1 MDFIDMLKAE
11 LGGPADFILFEYRG
25 RDYTRGAIDGHARR
39 LIGLLDDAGVPS
51 DARVGVIVRNRVLHA
66 AAMLGLI
73 AHGRPLTTVYA
84 IQSPEATAAE
94 IIETGFGAV
103 IADGQDWSP
112 EVCEAASTTGAVGV
126 LLDHTADLIAYQPG
140 LEQAGPG
147 PFSTMA
153 GERGL
158 EILSSGTTG
167 KPKRILFPFH
177 MLVRAVESVGAAR
190 DGGQPEPEV
199 LTWPYGGIGGMCNLV
214 AGVIMGRR
222 TVLLDK
228 FNVPEW
234 LAGVKRHRPRVLSGP
249 PAVARMALDAGVTRE
264 DLAGVDYFYG
274 GGAPFSPEL
283 QEEFEAAY
291 GIKVIWAYG
300 ATEFCGTII
309 SWSPALHEQFRDSKK
324 GAMGRALPGIQLRV
338 TDVDSGVPLPPG
350 SVGYL
355 EAVVPAVRGDAW
367 IRTTDLA
374 LIDADGFVF
383 HRGRGD
389 GAIVRGGFKVLP
401 EKIVAAL
408 QQHPSVLDAAVVGIA
423 DARLGEVPVAA
434 VELRAE
440 APVVSAEDLRDHAR
454 RLLVVHHVPTQIL
467 VLDSLPRTASLKA
480 DLGAIRAMFATAT
493 AARPVEPKGVTPR

>member
-1 MDFIDMLKAE
+1 MDFNETLKAE
-11 LGGPADFILFEYRG
+11 LEGPADFILFEYKG
-25 RDYTRGAIDGHARR
+25 RDYTRGQINGLARR
-39 LIGLLDDAGVPS
+39 LIALLDDAGVPP
-51 DARVGVIVRNRVLHA
+51 DARIGVIVRNRVLHA

-73 AHGRPLTTVYA
+73 AYGRPLTTVYA
-84 IQSPEATAAE
+84 IQSPEAMAAE
-94 IIETGFGAV
+94 IVETGFGAI

-112 EVCEAASTTGAVGV
+112 EVIEAASAIGAAGV
-126 LLDHTADLIAYQPG
+126 LLDHQHDLIAHQPG
-140 LEQAGPG
+140 LERAGPG
-147 PFSTMA
+147 PFSTMT

-167 KPKRILFPFH
+167 KPKRILFPFR

-190 DGGQPEPEV
+190 DVDQPPEPDV

-214 AGVIMGRR
+214 AGLVMGRR

-234 LAGVKRHRPRVLSGP
+234 LEGVKRHRPRALSGP
-249 PAVARMALDAGVTRE
+249 PAVARMVLDAGVTRE
-264 DLAGVDYFYG
+264 DLAGVGYFYG
-274 GGAPFSPEL
+274 GGAPFSSEL

-291 GIKVIWAYG
+291 DIKVIWAYG

-309 SWSPALHEQFRDSKK
+309 SWSPALHEQFRDAKK

-338 TDVDSGVPLPPG
+338 TDVDSGEPLPPG
-350 SVGYL
+350 AVGYL
-355 EAVVPAVRGDAW
+355 EAVVPAVRGDEW

-374 LIDADGFVF
+374 LIDVDGFVF

-401 EKIVAAL
+401 EKIVSAL
-408 QQHPSVLDAAVVGIA
+408 QQHPLVLDAAVVGIP

-440 APVVSAEDLRDHAR
+440 APVVSAQELRDYAR
-454 RLLVVHHVPTQIL
+454 RVLVVHHVPAQIL
-467 VLDSLPRTASLKA
+467 VLDALPRTTSLKA
-480 DLGAIRAMFATAT
+480 DLGAVRRLFTTAT
-493 AARPVEPKGVTPR
+493 VA